1 MKFVYTDKAKNYIK
15 KNNIKK
21 LYVREDIE
29 RGMGCCDIGS
39 ISLKIS
45 QKVSNEDNLK
55 KDTSDLLTTYYDP
68 RLESLLINY
77 PEVEISVFGL
87 GRKKMFF
94 TVTEFSPLNS

>member
-1 MKFVYTDKAKNYIK
+1 MKFVYTQKAKDYIK
-15 KNNIKK
+15 KNNINK
-21 LYVREDIE
+21 LYIREDIE
-29 RGMGCCDIGS
+29 RGMGCCDLGS

-45 QKVSNEDNLK
+45 QKSNNEEKLK
-55 KDTSDLLTTYYDP
+55 KDISDLVTTYYDP
-68 RLESLLINY
+68 KLEALLMNY